1 MSTLQLIKIYTN
13 NLKEL
18 HKKICENT
26 QISWKAVFV
35 DMCRV
40 GFKLNYISSLFL
52 FLINHVFASS
62 KLGYIDLNNIQNLGE

>member
-26 QISWKAVFV
+26 QISWKAVCEG
-35 DMCRV
+35 MCRAR
-40 GFKLNYISSLFL
+40 FKIIKFILFWNMT
-52 FLINHVFASS
+52 I
-62 KLGYIDLNNIQNLGE
+62 NNIL